1 MLSFPVLS
9 QASVQQEVCVG
20 VEYHVCLQY
29 FFLDTAFVFKLIY
42 FAFFLT
48 SFKSTAVT
56 WSVYPTFSNE
66 ILEKASFSFWLP
78 MHPNFITAKCEI
90 GLNITDRVK

>member
-20 VEYHVCLQY
+20 VEYHICLQY

-42 FAFFLT
+42 FAFF
-48 SFKSTAVT
+48 FNK
-56 WSVYPTFSNE
+56 F
-66 ILEKASFSFWLP
+66 
-78 MHPNFITAKCEI
+78 
-90 GLNITDRVK
+90 